1 MRCSNGFHKTVR
13 SRDVCIKHNII
24 MNEDAHLISAMN
36 CAGFLRKN
44 DKHCNATMV
53 RALARALGALRFISS
68 RPIQR
73 VAGRHAPFTVRN
85 FSKRGS
91 QNTWLFVSRFLR
103 FISVFC
109 HKRCMNIEDGYM
121 KCVPV
126 QKEIYFNVSKAYNS
140 VSSTRLRFTSTP
152 RYT

>member
-36 CAGFLRKN
+36 CAGFLRTN
-44 DKHCNATMV
+44 NKHCNATMV

-68 RPIQR
+68 RPTQR

-121 KCVPV
+121 KM
-126 QKEIYFNVSKAYNS
+126 
-140 VSSTRLRFTSTP
+140 RTSP
-152 RYT
+152 KRNLFQCLESLQ